1 MRGGGGGL
9 TPFIGAYGKLPRI
22 GDFVSV
28 RAKVEPAYGFQ
39 GWLARAL
46 DWADRRQL
54 PGWPT
59 VFDTRPPIAFVY
71 RPRPR
76 NGGILV
82 GAMWG
87 SRDAVGRRHPF
98 AVFTAVPDAEARA
111 GAHLVP
117 LATAA
122 FVDQVSALQSTFE
135 SAASAAEVDAALA
148 MLGPLVVDEPVARG
162 YEAWLHEVLALDLW
176 EALYRKR
183 DAEGVEY
190 AVQMIREALMPFQR
204 MEDAATELAVRLPL
218 AAKPAFEAAFWS
230 DLVQRLGGTVRA
242 SPTMLFYTTPRVAGR
257 GLYLALGDPHPS
269 TLAEGTIGAG
279 DSDLVCDLTT
289 PSRESSSHLPVLGSR
304 LEGEI
309 RRENAT
315 LAQVLDALGP
325 SPS

>member
-1 MRGGGGGL
+1 MWGGGGGL

-28 RAKVEPAYGFQ
+28 RAKAEPAYGFQ

-46 DWADRRQL
+46 DWADRRQQ

-59 VFDTRPPIAFVY
+59 VFETRPPIAFVY

-87 SRDAVGRRHPF
+87 SRDVVGRRHPF

-117 LATAA
+117 LAMAS
-122 FVDQVSALQSTFE
+122 FVDQVHALQTTF
-135 SAASAAEVDAALA
+135 DAAGGAVEVEAALD
-148 MLGPLVVDEPVARG
+148 LLRPVVIDEPLARA
-162 YEAWLHEVLALDLW
+162 YEGWVHEGIALDLW
-176 EALYRKR
+176 AALYGKR
-183 DAEGVEY
+183 DGEGAEY
-190 AVQMIREALMPFQR
+190 AVQMIREVLLPFQR
-204 MEDAATELAVRLPL
+204 MPDAATELAVRLPL
-218 AAKPAFEAAFWS
+218 AGHPAFEAAFWI
-230 DLVQRLGGTVRA
+230 DVVQRLGGAVRA
-242 SPTMLFYTTPRVAGR
+242 SPTMLYYARPGVAGR
-257 GLYLALGDPHPS
+257 GLYVALGDSHAS
-269 TLAEGTIGAG
+269 TLAEATVGAG
-279 DSDLVCDLTT
+279 DSDLVCDLTL

-304 LEGEI
+304 LENEI

-315 LAQVLDALGP
+315 LAQVLEALGP
-325 SPS
+325 SPT